1 MFNGLKARI
10 FSILVGVL
18 LLNTMMTFF
27 VFNAFLRQDVIRHFG
42 AGVERRL
49 MGFLQSPLV
58 SVRSAVGT
66 QAGAEETPLLLQVT
80 GATAGFVY
88 DIERKKSFFLGSS
101 DQHVNV
107 RLEQLA
113 NQAVSMGTTQRELLK
128 PIWGGL
134 PVKNN
139 YLLLAVPVTGNKWD
153 GRQAVSLA
161 VPLSSIYS
169 TSPNIYKV
177 IAVYLLVNLLLC
189 AVIGFFRF
197 VRFMVRPV
205 EKLVRITDSFKE
217 DDAIPLFFSKDG
229 DEFGQLAHSLNR
241 MLSRIKT
248 DQKELQKHVVSLE
261 AANAEIIETRNEMVR
276 TEKLASVGRLAAGL
290 AHEIGNPISV
300 VQGYLGLLSQ
310 TDLND
315 GERKE
320 FALRSEKELARI
332 DQLVRQLLDYSRVNT
347 GEQSEV
353 SMHDLLD
360 AMVAMLR
367 SQPSMRDI
375 SFQFSFAA
383 AEDTVLADPNQVQQV
398 LLNCFF
404 NAADALHVE
413 SSSSK
418 LIKIE
423 TENIVDEDGSKKIR
437 ISLQDNGT
445 GMNEDILANVFDP
458 FFTTKEPGKG
468 TGLGL
473 SVAHSLIEGM
483 GGTMRLESKSGA
495 GTVVIFVLP
504 LL

>member
-1 MFNGLKARI
+1 
-10 FSILVGVL
+10 
-18 LLNTMMTFF
+18 
-27 VFNAFLRQDVIRHFG
+27 
-42 AGVERRL
+42 
-49 MGFLQSPLV
+49 
-58 SVRSAVGT
+58 
-66 QAGAEETPLLLQVT
+66 
-80 GATAGFVY
+80 
-88 DIERKKSFFLGSS
+88 
-101 DQHVNV
+101 
-107 RLEQLA
+107 
-113 NQAVSMGTTQRELLK
+113 
-128 PIWGGL
+128 
-134 PVKNN
+134 
-139 YLLLAVPVTGNKWD
+139 
-153 GRQAVSLA
+153 
-161 VPLSSIYS
+161 
-169 TSPNIYKV
+169 
-177 IAVYLLVNLLLC
+177 
-189 AVIGFFRF
+189 
-197 VRFMVRPV
+197 
-205 EKLVRITDSFKE
+205 
-217 DDAIPLFFSKDG
+217 
-229 DEFGQLAHSLNR
+229 
-241 MLSRIKT
+241 
-248 DQKELQKHVVSLE
+248 
-261 AANAEIIETRNEMVR
+261 
-276 TEKLASVGRLAAGL
+276 LAAGL